1 MNTRYLAP
9 LAAGLF
15 ALAFGC
21 ASATT
26 AVQVPTLDR
35 TVLPSPGA
43 TPNVDFPE
51 IQRFTLSN
59 GLDVW
64 HVERSGLPLVSVQLL
79 LNAGAI
85 AEPADRP
92 GLASLT
98 AAMLTQG
105 TASRS
110 ATEIADEIDFLAAS
124 LSAGAGRETAV
135 VTLST
140 LSRNL
145 TSALGIFADV
155 VMNPSFDEEE
165 WVRVRDQRLASIAQS
180 RDQAGALAS
189 EEFSRRVF
197 GATHAYGRPLQ
208 GTRASVEGF
217 TVPVL
222 REFHQALYQPS
233 NATLIVV
240 GDVGTPQL
248 RSALEAEFAN
258 WRPGQGAA
266 RTSPTPPP
274 PLPATRI
281 FLIDRPGAAQ
291 AEVRIGHVG
300 IERNHPD
307 YFPILLMNSILGGQF
322 SSRIN
327 LNLREDKGYTY
338 GASSTFQVGRYP
350 GPFLAGGGVQTAVT
364 RESVIEFMKELEEVR
379 GARPITAEELE
390 FAKAGEIRGEPLGLE
405 TNAQIAGRI
414 QQLIIYDLPAN
425 YFDDYGD
432 RVAAVTLD
440 EVNRVAREHLHP
452 DRFAIVIVGDRAA
465 IEPGLATLPYPIEIV
480 TIEG

>member
-1 MNTRYLAP
+1 MKTRHISP

-15 ALAFGC
+15 AVALGC

-26 AVQVPTLDR
+26 AVQDPAFDR
-35 TVLPSPGA
+35 SVMPAPGSI
-43 TPNVDFPE
+43 PEVDFPE

-59 GLDVW
+59 GLEVW
-64 HVERSGLPLVSVQLL
+64 HVERTGLPLLSVQLL
-79 LNAGAI
+79 LNGGAI
-85 AEPADRP
+85 AEPTDRP

-105 TASRS
+105 TTSRS
-110 ATEIADEIDFLAAS
+110 ATEIADELDFLAAS

-135 VTLST
+135 VTLNT

-145 TSALGIFADV
+145 APALNLFADV
-155 VMNPSFDEEE
+155 VTNPSFDEEE
-165 WVRVRDQRLASIAQS
+165 WVRVRDQRLAAIAQS
-180 RDQAGALAS
+180 RDQAGAVAS

-208 GTRASVEGF
+208 GTRASVEAMS
-217 TVPVL
+217 VPVL
-222 REFHQALYQPS
+222 REFHQTFYQPS

-240 GDVGTPQL
+240 GDVSAAQL
-248 RSALEAEFAN
+248 RPALEAGLAT
-258 WRPGQGAA
+258 WRAGPAA
-266 RTSPTPPP
+266 SRVAPTPPP
-274 PLPATRI
+274 PLQATRV

-291 AEVRIGHVG
+291 SEVRIGHVG
-300 IERNHPD
+300 VDRNHPD

-338 GASSTFQVGRYP
+338 GASSTFQTGRYP

-364 RESVIEFMKELEEVR
+364 RESVIEFMKELEEIR
-379 GARPITAEELE
+379 GARPVTAEELE
-390 FAKAGEIRGEPLGLE
+390 FAKASEIRGEPLSLE

-414 QQLIIYDLPAN
+414 QQLIIYDLPAD
-425 YFDDYGD
+425 YFDDYAD
-432 RVAAVTLD
+432 RVAAVTLAD
-440 EVNRVAREHLHP
+440 VNRVAREQLHP
-452 DRFAIVIVGDRAA
+452 ERFAIVIVGDRAS
-465 IEPGLATLPYPIEIV
+465 IESGLATLPYPIEIV